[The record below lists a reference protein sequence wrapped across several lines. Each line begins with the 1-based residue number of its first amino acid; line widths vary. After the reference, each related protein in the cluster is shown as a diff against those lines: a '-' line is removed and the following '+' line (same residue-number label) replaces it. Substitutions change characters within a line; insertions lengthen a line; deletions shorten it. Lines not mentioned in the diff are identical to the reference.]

1 MVEINDPMQISLQS
15 EPVLSEGKQW
25 SIFRDS
31 VSKLPIVSIKTRESL
46 LESIISHYDC
56 RDGRSAI
63 VLYNFG
69 YEDIAR
75 QVSSNCK
82 NSTLLEIG
90 NIDRAIIGDSRHAAN
105 LGDQM
110 ASEIFADSMKFRKLD
125 IFIIGASNI
134 FLSDRKGFSM
144 RFTEQFWNSFISAI
158 NTINNDSRLIM
169 FSKRGNTEVEK
180 LLFSLSHAVVSV
192 DIVNDSLD
200 FQITSL

>member
-1 MVEINDPMQISLQS
+1 MTEKSDPIQVSLVS
-15 EPVLSEGKQW
+15 ELLLNEEKQW
-25 SIFRDS
+25 STFSDS
-31 VSKLPIVSIKTRESL
+31 VSAFPIVSIKTRESL
-46 LESIISHYDC
+46 LESIIPHYDC
-56 RDGRSAI
+56 RDDRHTI

-69 YEDIAR
+69 FEATAR
-75 QVSSNCK
+75 QISSKCK
-82 NSTLLEIG
+82 NATFLEMG
-90 NIDRAIIGDSRHAAN
+90 NLDRAIVGDSRHAGN

-110 ASEIFADSMKFRKLD
+110 ASEIFADSMKLRNLD

-180 LLFSLSHAVVSV
+180 LLYSLSHAVVSV
-192 DIVNDSLD
+192 DIVNDGLD